1 MWSLLVVA
9 ATLALSCSG
18 PKSHEIVAPAIAHRT
33 EVVFLGTGVPF
44 PDPERSGPS
53 TAIVV
58 DGVAY
63 LFDCGPGVVRRA
75 QQAAERHH
83 LDALQPQNIRF
94 AFITH
99 LHSDHTLG
107 YPDLLL
113 TPWVIG
119 REWPL
124 EVYGPPGIARM
135 TDQIREAYAEDIEIR
150 SHGSSPDDVAASRA
164 NVHEVAPGLVYQD
177 EHVRV
182 FAVPVKHGDW
192 KYAFGYRIEGPDR
205 TIVITGDESPN
216 DAIVEACNGCD
227 VLVSEGYLQAIFD
240 KADSGRRAY
249 MAAYHT
255 SGIELGR
262 IATKAR
268 AKAVV
273 ITHQRPRPVATN
285 ATLIEEVHR
294 NFAGPVR
301 IANDLDRI

>member
-1 MWSLLVVA
+1 MNRLLVSTVA
-9 ATLALSCSG
+9 ALVGSCAT
-18 PKSHEIVAPAIAHRT
+18 KQVIATAPATHRT
-33 EVVFLGTGVPF
+33 EVVFLGTGTPF

-58 DGVAY
+58 DGTAY

-75 QQAAERHH
+75 QLASQRLH
-83 LDALQPQNIRF
+83 LDALKPQNIRF

-124 EVYGPPGIARM
+124 EVYGPPGLARM
-135 TDQIREAYAEDIEIR
+135 TEHLREAFAEDIEVR
-150 SHGSSPDDVAASRA
+150 SSGDAPDEKARSGA

-182 FAVPVKHGDW
+182 FAIPVTHGTW

-205 TIVITGDESPN
+205 TIVITGDEAPN
-216 DAIVEACNGCD
+216 DAIVAACNGCD
-227 VLVSEGYLQAIFD
+227 LLVSEGYLHANFEA
-240 KADSGRRAY
+240 ADAAARAY
-249 MAAYHT
+249 LSTFHT
-255 SGIELGR
+255 SAIELGQL
-262 IATKAR
+262 AAKAR
-268 AKAVV
+268 AKAVA
-273 ITHQRPRPVATN
+273 ITHQRPRPVITN
-285 ATLIEEVHR
+285 ATLVGEVRR
-294 NFAGPVR
+294 NYAGPVV
-301 IANDLDRI
+301 IANDLDRL